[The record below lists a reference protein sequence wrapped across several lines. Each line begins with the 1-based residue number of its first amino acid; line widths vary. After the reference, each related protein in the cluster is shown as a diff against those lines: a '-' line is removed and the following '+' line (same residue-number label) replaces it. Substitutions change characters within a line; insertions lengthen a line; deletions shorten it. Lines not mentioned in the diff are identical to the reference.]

1 MAAEPLERQRLD
13 KWLWVARFFKTRQ
26 LAGEAVSGGKV
37 HLNGQ
42 RSKPGKEVRPG
53 SQLRI
58 HKGSL
63 EWELEVV
70 GLARQRLPASKA
82 VALYRESEAS
92 RLEREQLVEQRR
104 RERALAPRPEQGRP
118 SKRDRRKIERF
129 TGNFD

>member
-1 MAAEPLERQRLD
+1 MASEPLERQRLD
-13 KWLWVARFFKTRQ
+13 KWLWAARFFKTRQ
-26 LAGEAVSGGKV
+26 RAGEAINGGKV

-42 RSKPGKEVRPG
+42 RTKPGKEVRAG

-63 EWELEVV
+63 EWELEVR
-70 GLARQRLPASKA
+70 GLSRQRLPASEA
-82 VALYRESEAS
+82 VKLYQESDAS
-92 RLEREQLVEQRR
+92 QLRRQQQVEQRR
-104 RERALAPRPEQGRP
+104 AERALAPRPNLGRP